1 MTKKLFFA
9 ASVCAA
15 LNLFSA
21 QMVNGIAAIVE
32 NEPITLYEVYQLKEQ
47 LKTDESQ
54 ALNLLIRDRLEQAQI
69 KNLGISVT
77 PFEVNERIDAIAK
90 QNGMT
95 STQFRSSVESQGT
108 SFTDFKNEVEKRML
122 QEKLYRNIAS
132 EAGKNVTDE
141 RAKAYY
147 EANKEQFNIFNS
159 AEIVLFRA
167 ASMQELENQKGK
179 LSPLKGVQAQN
190 LTLEYQSTNPQLAS
204 IIANTAIGDF
214 TQIFKTQEGFDMFYV
229 KNKIGSYTPSF
240 DQIKD
245 EIINSLY
252 QNEQQKTIQDYFDK
266 LRAKAKVQILR

>member
-1 MTKKLFFA
+1 
-9 ASVCAA
+9 
-15 LNLFSA
+15 
-21 QMVNGIAAIVE
+21 
-32 NEPITLYEVYQLKEQ
+32 
-47 LKTDESQ
+47 
-54 ALNLLIRDRLEQAQI
+54 
-69 KNLGISVT
+69 
-77 PFEVNERIDAIAK
+77 
-90 QNGMT
+90 
-95 STQFRSSVESQGT
+95 
-108 SFTDFKNEVEKRML
+108 
-122 QEKLYRNIAS
+122 
-132 EAGKNVTDE
+132 
-141 RAKAYY
+141 
-147 EANKEQFNIFNS
+147 FNIFNS

-167 ASMQELENQKGK
+167 ASMQELKNQKGK

-252 QNEQQKTIQDYFDK
+252 QNEQQKTMQDYFDK